1 HRVQKSVL
9 YICVSFSVLH
19 IGLSLPSFQIPY
31 IFLVSLVCMP
41 RSGIAGSYGSSIST
55 SMVSQCTRPDP
66 LARHSGGYCSAPL
79 SSQSLMVYPPPDVLI
94 PPRKDVLLFWLRNIT
109 IGLTVFVVKKKYIFH
124 LKLFLEMA
132 EMYFMVGHRVNYYI
146 FTDRPDYVPRIPLQK
161 GLQMVIFKVQRYARW
176 QKISIHCM
184 EVISN
189 FIEQRFHQEVDYLVC
204 ANVDMKFSDDVG
216 VEIISSLFSTLHPGF
231 YGLTRKYFE
240 YEHQPQSQAHIPED
254 KGEFYYIGGY
264 HEAMMVDQA
273 NHIEAT
279 QNDESHLNKYLLYH
293 KPTKILSP
301 EYMLDS
307 QIFNYLEPNQ
317 VQNLVHAVHRIFR
330 PRAIPSPS
338 LPPPIT
344 IWLAWFLG

>member
-1 HRVQKSVL
+1 M
-9 YICVSFSVLH
+9 
-19 IGLSLPSFQIPY
+19 SLPR
-31 IFLVSLVCMP
+31 M
-41 RSGIAGSYGSSIST
+41 A
-55 SMVSQCTRPDP
+55 
-66 LARHSGGYCSAPL
+66 
-79 SSQSLMVYPPPDVLI
+79 YPPPDVLV
-94 PPRKDVLLFWLRNIT
+94 PPEKDVLLVTPWLTPIIWNGTFSTDILNEQFWLQNIT
-109 IGLTVFVVKKKYIFH
+109 IGLTVFVVKKYIFH

-161 GLQMVIFKVQRYARW
+161 GRQMVIFKVRRYAHW
-176 QKISIHCM
+176 QISIHCM

-231 YGLTRKYFE
+231 YGLTQKYFE

-254 KGEFYYIGGY
+254 KGEFYYIGALFGGSMPKVY
-264 HEAMMVDQA
+264 RLAKACHEAMMVDQA

-301 EYMLDS
+301 EYMWDS

-317 VQNLVHAVHRIFR
+317 LLTVY
-330 PRAIPSPS
+330 S
-338 LPPPIT
+338 
-344 IWLAWFLG
+344 